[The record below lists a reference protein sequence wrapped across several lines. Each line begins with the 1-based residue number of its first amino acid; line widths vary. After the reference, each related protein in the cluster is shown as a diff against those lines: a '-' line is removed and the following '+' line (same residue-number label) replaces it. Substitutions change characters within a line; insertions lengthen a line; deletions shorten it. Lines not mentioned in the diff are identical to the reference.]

1 MLQRKQ
7 DLLLLEALLLGREII
22 IVHLAFED
30 GLDCLFCKVECGIDS
45 LPAKEQAAKRRTE
58 RIRHEG
64 SGRPAAKWLRYIS
77 ATSLGTA
84 RPKGAARLRER
95 NQVTAHER
103 WTRGISAHSTMQP
116 SQRDAGV
123 AVRTDIVDTID
134 ELVEVV
140 IVYFGR
146 HREASV
152 LALACWRVRCV
163 EFM

>member
-1 MLQRKQ
+1 VLQRKQ

-84 RPKGAARLRER
+84 RPKAAAYWVPHAFENGIRSRHTSVGRGEFLPIQRCSHLSGMPAW
-95 NQVTAHER
+95 QYAPTSS
-103 WTRGISAHSTMQP
+103 TRSTNSSKSSLSTLAVIARPP
-116 SQRDAGV
+116 S
-123 AVRTDIVDTID
+123 
-134 ELVEVV
+134 
-140 IVYFGR
+140 
-146 HREASV
+146 
-152 LALACWRVRCV
+152 
-163 EFM
+163 

>member
-1 MLQRKQ
+1 M
-7 DLLLLEALLLGREII
+7 AA
-22 IVHLAFED
+22 VHLGHKPRHSSAK
-30 GLDCLFCKVECGIDS
+30 GCS
-45 LPAKEQAAKRRTE
+45 L
-58 RIRHEG
+58 
-64 SGRPAAKWLRYIS
+64 L
-77 ATSLGTA
+77 
-84 RPKGAARLRER
+84 GAARLRER